1 MHNPDSDI
9 GGIKRIMEN
18 DMRQYI
24 ISIAVSAVVSTIVG
38 IITPDKWRKYVHI
51 VTGLVIVLCIA
62 SPVFSLLKSD
72 IFEGFSY
79 NDTVVS
85 KDGEEMLRG
94 ELTKELSERIENDI
108 SERLKKEN
116 GINCSAEVKISVN
129 DEGAI
134 EGVDEIILYGD
145 KMNGAVYS
153 RLKEIYGTDE
163 VIYGGAEKNTP
174 EQE

>member
-51 VTGLVIVLCIA
+51 VTRLVIVLCIA

-108 SERLKKEN
+108 
-116 GINCSAEVKISVN
+116 
-129 DEGAI
+129 
-134 EGVDEIILYGD
+134 
-145 KMNGAVYS
+145 
-153 RLKEIYGTDE
+153 
-163 VIYGGAEKNTP
+163 
-174 EQE
+174 